1 MSASLKAFH
10 FAPFPSN
17 PFGSQQMRLPLLA
30 FVFVVAGAAF
40 AADKLADLQAKFDR
54 ENKGVSKAKIL
65 EKLGDAQFLAA
76 RAAGHQ
82 GDYSTSGLTLEKF
95 RDNARAC
102 VAALKKQ
109 QADAERHPN
118 GFRQAEVILR
128 RGIREVD
135 ELILVS
141 PDFYRPPLQQV
152 RSDLIGL
159 DDELLTALFPR
170 RVPPAPAPAPSTATP
185 PPTTDNGAPD
195 PQPPAGS
202 NAPPEKNP

>member
-1 MSASLKAFH
+1 MGLTLFRL
-10 FAPFPSN
+10 
-17 PFGSQQMRLPLLA
+17 QQMRVGLLA
-30 FVFVVAGAAF
+30 VVFLAAGVF
-40 AADKLADLQAKFDR
+40 AADKLSDMQAKFDR

-82 GDYSTSGLTLEKF
+82 GDYSTSGMTLEKF

-109 QADAERHPN
+109 QDDAERHPN
-118 GFRQAEVILR
+118 GFRQAEMTLR

-135 ELILVS
+135 ELILVA

-170 RVPPAPAPAPSTATP
+170 RVEPARAPTVATPPNSGSDAPAPAP
-185 PPTTDNGAPD
+185 
-195 PQPPAGS
+195 PAGT
-202 NAPPEKNP
+202 NPAPPEKTP